1 MISFGTWNIDTLIE
15 KYIEIVGAMTRRKI
29 IVRAYRKISGWIK
42 GRKNQI
48 VQGLR
53 IGTLTKLDREM
64 RQTL

>member
-15 KYIEIVGAMTRRKI
+15 TYIEIVRAMTRRKI